1 MATDRKKTEY
11 HIIFSHNMHFIMSI
25 QNKKQDDITKA
36 LNVSHSTVSSWCSG
50 VRMPRM
56 ERLKVLA
63 DYFDVDPE
71 LLTRPHKDL
80 SDFIDDMNKRKE
92 SGSSDASKI
101 EYEVEEGND
110 LTFIKNHF
118 NRMVYYSLYF
128 NAASSGE
135 NISPELEDKVR
146 ERFHDIIGNAVYDEL
161 SVEDKSAIQPPKVQ
175 LNGATQ
181 AEIYGFKA
189 AELARF
195 VSEHTDYLHIF
206 NAIRCLSRDELKA
219 LVNGSQRLAQLV
231 GEQMMDSIL

>member
-1 MATDRKKTEY
+1 
-11 HIIFSHNMHFIMSI
+11 MHFIMSI

-128 NAASSGE
+128 NAASSGV
-135 NISPELEDKVR
+135 IPSFFSAVR
-146 ERFHDIIGNAVYDEL
+146 
-161 SVEDKSAIQPPKVQ
+161 
-175 LNGATQ
+175 
-181 AEIYGFKA
+181 
-189 AELARF
+189 
-195 VSEHTDYLHIF
+195 
-206 NAIRCLSRDELKA
+206 SR
-219 LVNGSQRLAQLV
+219 SQRLFFLRCVLRPFLSSCAKAEMLADDTTSAAARSAEV
-231 GEQMMDSIL
+231 VFLNLIFVILLSLFCE